1 MEGTEAERAPLVQM
15 SFALEVPSS
24 VSAEAYVK
32 VGFSNGAQGFSR
44 FTETLGG
51 ELLRLLNCLLQLGRS
66 LIL

>member
-1 MEGTEAERAPLVQM
+1 M